1 MWLDCMEIPNGSV
14 FETEVCII
22 GAGAVGI
29 AVARELVAAA
39 RDVVLVESGRFEY
52 DQEVQDLYRGREQ
65 GDLLAGKD
73 EYLTSTRLRY
83 FGGTTNHWHGWCRR
97 LDPEDFA
104 AREWVPNSG
113 WPFPRSELSAY
124 YDRACEVV
132 QIEPFGDAGQEK
144 ERDQPP
150 LFESDEAF
158 ETTLLRLSPPTRF
171 GLVYRHDLIAA
182 ERAQL
187 LTSGTV
193 TQFLVDPD
201 ARWVHGVEITT
212 LDGRRMEVRAKRY
225 VLATGAIENARL
237 LLASNRVQR
246 DGLGNGR
253 DLVGRYFMEHP
264 MTRACFVVVPGR
276 RRMMRLYDEGY
287 KSPGHRV
294 VGVLRTGPELQERQR
309 IFNSLFVLH
318 RLRLSETP
326 PPLAAEVGRL
336 AAGWQ
341 GGAANRSSH
350 TYSAFVT
357 VHAEQHPNPES
368 RVRLARD
375 RDALGVPRTRL
386 DWRLSDLDARSL
398 SLATEQLVQ
407 HLGATGRGRGLV
419 FINPEEPWL
428 RTQASPHQAGTT
440 RMHDDPTRGVV
451 DRHGRVH
458 GIDNLWIGGGSLFP
472 TAGCSNPT
480 LTVVA
485 LALRLADRLAEMP
498 A

>member
-1 MWLDCMEIPNGSV
+1 ML
-14 FETEVCII
+14 
-22 GAGAVGI
+22 
-29 AVARELVAAA
+29 
-39 RDVVLVESGRFEY
+39 
-52 DQEVQDLYRGREQ
+52 
-65 GDLLAGKD
+65 
-73 EYLTSTRLRY
+73 
-83 FGGTTNHWHGWCRR
+83 H
-97 LDPEDFA
+97 
-104 AREWVPNSG
+104 
-113 WPFPRSELSAY
+113 
-124 YDRACEVV
+124 
-132 QIEPFGDAGQEK
+132 
-144 ERDQPP
+144 
-150 LFESDEAF
+150 
-158 ETTLLRLSPPTRF
+158 
-171 GLVYRHDLIAA
+171 
-182 ERAQL
+182 
-187 LTSGTV
+187 
-193 TQFLVDPD
+193 
-201 ARWVHGVEITT
+201 
-212 LDGRRMEVRAKRY
+212 
-225 VLATGAIENARL
+225 
-237 LLASNRVQR
+237 
-246 DGLGNGR
+246 
-253 DLVGRYFMEHP
+253 
-264 MTRACFVVVPGR
+264 
-276 RRMMRLYDEGY
+276 
-287 KSPGHRV
+287 
-294 VGVLRTGPELQERQR
+294 RQR
-309 IFNSLFVLH
+309 
-318 RLRLSETP
+318 RSETP

-336 AAGWQ
+336 AAAWQ
-341 GGAANRSSH
+341 EGGAADDASS
-350 TYSAFVT
+350 TYAAFVT